1 MGLHTFLLR
10 TSMSDNGTNG
20 SNGVPVLRLTA
31 AALAEILELKAGEA
45 APESLALCVEI
56 SGTHEDAYT
65 YDMYFQAA
73 ADAAA
78 DDWVETQEGL
88 TVVVPGPSI
97 DRLRAS
103 VLDLTQDADGGGMV
117 IRNPNRP
124 PPARLSPVM
133 TGPPPDLSGDVAQ
146 RVLQILDYEINPAI
160 AAHGGRADLVAVE
173 EDTAYLR
180 LSGGCAGCGMAAV
193 TLSQGI
199 EVAIRESVPEIVN
212 IVDVTDHASGTNPF
226 YEAAKK

>member
-1 MGLHTFLLR
+1 
-10 TSMSDNGTNG
+10 MSDSGNSG
-20 SNGVPVLRLTA
+20 SDGVPILRLTA
-31 AALAEILELKAGEA
+31 PALAEILELRAGEA

-56 SGTHEDAYT
+56 SGAHDDAYA
-65 YDMYFQAA
+65 YDMYFQATS
-73 ADAAA
+73 DAAPG
-78 DDWVETQEGL
+78 DWIDHLDGL
-88 TVVVPGPSI
+88 TLIVPGQSV
-97 DRLRAS
+97 DRLRGS
-103 VLDLTQDADGGGMV
+103 VLDLSPDEDGGGMV

-124 PPARLSPVM
+124 PPARQSPAM
-133 TGPPPDLSGDVAQ
+133 SGPPPDLSGDVAQ
-146 RVLQILDYEINPAI
+146 RLLQVLEEQINPAI

-180 LSGGCAGCGMAAV
+180 LSGGCAGCGLAAV

-212 IVDVTDHASGTNPF
+212 IVDVTDHASGTNPY

>member
-1 MGLHTFLLR
+1 
-10 TSMSDNGTNG
+10 MSDDGSNGTE
-20 SNGVPVLRLTA
+20 GVPVLRLTA
-31 AALAEILELKAGEA
+31 PAIAEILELRAGEA
-45 APESLALCVEI
+45 APATLALCVEI
-56 SGTHEDAYT
+56 SGAQEDAYT

-73 ADAAA
+73 ADAAPA
-78 DDWVETQEGL
+78 DWIDTVEGL
-88 TVVVPGPSI
+88 TLIVPASSV
-97 DRLRAS
+97 DRLRGS
-103 VLDLTQDADGGGMV
+103 VLDLSRDADGGGMV

-124 PPARLSPVM
+124 PPARRSPAM

-146 RVLQILDYEINPAI
+146 RLLQVLDEQINPAI

-212 IVDVTDHASGTNPF
+212 IVDVTDHAAGTNPYF
-226 YEAAKK
+226 EAAKK